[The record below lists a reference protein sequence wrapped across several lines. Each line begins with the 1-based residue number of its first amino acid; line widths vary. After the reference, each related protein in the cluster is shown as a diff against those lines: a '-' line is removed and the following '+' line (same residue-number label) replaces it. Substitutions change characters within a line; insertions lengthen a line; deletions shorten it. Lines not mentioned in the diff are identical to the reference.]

1 MCWSFSGG
9 QKRTWSLSSWSF
21 WSLRERGIIPVILQ
35 NVTLQ
40 MCLVPRKTR
49 DGPLRV
55 YKRRFDLVPRC
66 WEFQGGGTYA
76 EISHNSRISWV
87 RLGGKR
93 NTGWHRSH
101 CIWTGF
107 IRGGNP
113 AGMNDQN
120 NPVWLQWERE
130 GWVWRGSSAEANQA
144 APSGQVDN
152 FPFLLRASSSLSVVE
167 GKEDFLKG
175 VMSRGRVIMCL

>member
-1 MCWSFSGG
+1 M
-9 QKRTWSLSSWSF
+9 
-21 WSLRERGIIPVILQ
+21 IMQ

-40 MCLVPRKTR
+40 MCLVPWKTS

-55 YKRRFDLVPRC
+55 YKRGFDLVPRC
-66 WEFQGGGTYA
+66 WEFQGAGSSKVVALNT

-93 NTGWHRSH
+93 NTGRHRNH

-107 IRGGNP
+107 IRGGNL
-113 AGMNDQN
+113 ARMNDQN

-144 APSGQVDN
+144 GPSGQVDN
-152 FPFLLRASSSLSVVE
+152 FPFLLRASNSLSVVE

-175 VMSRGRVIMCL
+175 VMSRGRVITCL